1 MDKKEAPKS
10 ALDALVSLCKRRG
23 FIFQSSEVY
32 GGFAGFWDYGPLGCE
47 LKRNI
52 KERWW
57 RFMVRDRE
65 DVEGLDASI
74 IMHPAIW
81 KASGHLDTFSDPM
94 SMCKGNCRKLM
105 RADQIWEIF
114 DDSPIKAALEPLV
127 GDAGAVA
134 NWCKGKGKNVAPGL
148 YTVQHPERLEA
159 IFETLKTVPDVRA
172 LFILLATPAGE
183 PEALPCPNC
192 GGVMTEPRPFNLM
205 FKTVVGPIDDPS
217 NVAYLRP
224 ETAQA
229 IFAEFPNVM
238 VASRQA
244 PPFGIGQIGKSF
256 RNEVTPRNYIFRSRE
271 FEQMELEFFIKPD
284 EAVELLCGRVE
295 PLTDDTDLSE
305 PKPEWGWACWHK
317 YWVEQRK
324 QWLVAN
330 GLPKDSFVE
339 YWQKPDELA
348 HYARACVDIE
358 YRFPFGTQELEGIAA
373 RSDFDLSRHQE
384 HSGKSMEVFDEPL
397 KLAVKKLSDDE
408 KAAFRAKVVAEW
420 QGRGKTAE
428 AANAFIDRLFEGK
441 YIPHVIEPSAG
452 VDRMALALL
461 CDAYEEQKLVDE
473 KGKEDV
479 RTVLHLAPAI
489 APVKVAVFPLVKNRP
504 ELRNLARDIFK
515 RLQKRWNCFWDET
528 GAIGRRYRRQDEIG
542 TPFCVTVD
550 FDTLEKDGT
559 VTLRDRD
566 SMTQERISVEDLI
579 AKVDAAV
586 NG

>member
-10 ALDALVSLCKRRG
+10 SLDALVSLCKRRG
-23 FIFQSSEVY
+23 FIFQSSEAY

-94 SMCKGNCRKLM
+94 SMCKGACRKLM

-134 NWCKGKGKNVAPGL
+134 NWCKGKGKTLAPGL
-148 YTVQHPERLEA
+148 YTVQHPEHLEA
-159 IFETLKTVPDVRA
+159 IFETLKTVPDARA
-172 LFILLATPAGE
+172 LFTLLATPAGE
-183 PEALPCPNC
+183 APALPCPNC

-205 FKTVVGPIDDPS
+205 FKTVVGPIDDPA

-238 VASRQA
+238 VSSRQA

-271 FEQMELEFFIKPD
+271 FEQMELEFFIRPD

-295 PLTDDTDLSE
+295 PLTEATDLSE

-330 GLPKDSFVE
+330 GLPRDAFVE

-373 RSDFDLSRHQE
+373 RADFDLSRHQA

-397 KLAVKKLSDDE
+397 KLAAKKLSDAE
-408 KAAFRAKVVAEW
+408 KAAFRDKVAADW
-420 QGRGKTAE
+420 QSRGKSTE
-428 AANAFIDRLFEGK
+428 AAHAFVDKLFEGK

-452 VDRMALALL
+452 VDRMALAFL
-461 CDAYEEQKLVDE
+461 CEAYEEQRLTDD
-473 KGKEDV
+473 KGKEDL

-559 VTLRDRD
+559 VTVRDRD
-566 SMTQERISVEDLI
+566 TMAQERLTLEALI
-579 AKVDAAV
+579 AKIDAAV
-586 NG
+586 G

>member
-1 MDKKEAPKS
+1 
-10 ALDALVSLCKRRG
+10 
-23 FIFQSSEVY
+23 
-32 GGFAGFWDYGPLGCE
+32 
-47 LKRNI
+47 
-52 KERWW
+52 
-57 RFMVRDRE
+57 
-65 DVEGLDASI
+65 
-74 IMHPAIW
+74 
-81 KASGHLDTFSDPM
+81 
-94 SMCKGNCRKLM
+94 
-105 RADQIWEIF
+105 
-114 DDSPIKAALEPLV
+114 
-127 GDAGAVA
+127 
-134 NWCKGKGKNVAPGL
+134 
-148 YTVQHPERLEA
+148 
-159 IFETLKTVPDVRA
+159 
-172 LFILLATPAGE
+172 
-183 PEALPCPNC
+183 
-192 GGVMTEPRPFNLM
+192 
-205 FKTVVGPIDDPS
+205 
-217 NVAYLRP
+217 
-224 ETAQA
+224 
-229 IFAEFPNVM
+229 
-238 VASRQA
+238 
-244 PPFGIGQIGKSF
+244 
-256 RNEVTPRNYIFRSRE
+256 
-271 FEQMELEFFIKPD
+271 
-284 EAVELLCGRVE
+284 
-295 PLTDDTDLSE
+295 
-305 PKPEWGWACWHK
+305 
-317 YWVEQRK
+317 
-324 QWLVAN
+324 
-330 GLPKDSFVE
+330 
-339 YWQKPDELA
+339 
-348 HYARACVDIE
+348 
-358 YRFPFGTQELEGIAA
+358 
-373 RSDFDLSRHQE
+373 
-384 HSGKSMEVFDEPL
+384 MEVFDEPL

-566 SMTQERISVEDLI
+566 SMTQERISVDDLI